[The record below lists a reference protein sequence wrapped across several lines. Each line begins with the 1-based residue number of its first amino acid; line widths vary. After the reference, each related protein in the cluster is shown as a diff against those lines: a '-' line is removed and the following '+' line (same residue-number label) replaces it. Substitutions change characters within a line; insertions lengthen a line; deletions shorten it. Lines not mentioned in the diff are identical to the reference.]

1 MQSNNHVLVLW
12 AALWEARKPEH
23 HNYGL
28 ICQFLSKNYVTFLG
42 YVNSAGRPGKKF
54 HTKST
59 ITISQDKIKVLNGKP
74 SYFVNINNF
83 HHIIWWREQADGW
96 FGKIYNDNSEFV
108 ANFLPPMTKPLCKS
122 TQSSSSSKNSNWIY
136 INDNIKS
143 RCLGPSI

>member
-1 MQSNNHVLVLW
+1 MSSYEKSTMQSSNHVLVLW

-59 ITISQDKIKVLNGKP
+59 ITISQDKIKVLMENQVIL
-74 SYFVNINNF
+74 STSTIF
-83 HHIIWWREQADGW
+83 IIL
-96 FGKIYNDNSEFV
+96 FGGVSKQMVGLGRST
-108 ANFLPPMTKPLCKS
+108 MTIQNL
-122 TQSSSSSKNSNWIY
+122 
-136 INDNIKS
+136 
-143 RCLGPSI
+143 